1 MPNDLLAAGAVAS
14 GKLPP
19 GLLPAL
25 VPLLILV
32 VALDV
37 YCLIDLARAKSV
49 RNAPKWVWALVILFV
64 SAPIGALVYLFV
76 GRDRSREPGPARDG
90 EGAGREPGA
99 GGAAGARGTVGP
111 PREDRPAPPGRQAP
125 DLPRGHQPPDAPPR
139 RQPPDAP
146 PGGRPPGDRP
156 PVVATSGLTRDYGGA
171 GLFDVD
177 LTVPQG
183 AIYGLVGPN
192 GAGKTTLLSLLSG
205 M

>member
-25 VPLLILV
+25 VPLLVLV

-76 GRDRSREPGPARDG
+76 GRDRSREPGPRRGGRRPGTRRGRSGRGPRDG
-90 EGAGREPGA
+90 RPAAGRPSGAAWPSGAGSAAWPS
-99 GGAAGARGTVGP
+99 AAGCAASP
-111 PREDRPAPPGRQAP
+111 SA
-125 DLPRGHQPPDAPPR
+125 
-139 RQPPDAP
+139 
-146 PGGRPPGDRP
+146 
-156 PVVATSGLTRDYGGA
+156 A
-171 GLFDVD
+171 GC
-177 LTVPQG
+177 
-183 AIYGLVGPN
+183 A
-192 GAGKTTLLSLLSG
+192 A
-205 M
+205 

>member
-76 GRDRSREPGPARDG
+76 GRDRSREPGPARGG
-90 EGAGREPGA
+90 EGTGREPGA
-99 GGAAGARGTVGP
+99 GGAAGARGTAGP
-111 PREDRPAPPGRQAP
+111 PREDRPAAAEHRP
-125 DLPRGHQPPDAPPR
+125 PPDALPR

-146 PGGRPPGDRP
+146 RGRQAP
-156 PVVATSGLTRDYGGA
+156 
-171 GLFDVD
+171 
-177 LTVPQG
+177 
-183 AIYGLVGPN
+183 
-192 GAGKTTLLSLLSG
+192 
-205 M
+205 